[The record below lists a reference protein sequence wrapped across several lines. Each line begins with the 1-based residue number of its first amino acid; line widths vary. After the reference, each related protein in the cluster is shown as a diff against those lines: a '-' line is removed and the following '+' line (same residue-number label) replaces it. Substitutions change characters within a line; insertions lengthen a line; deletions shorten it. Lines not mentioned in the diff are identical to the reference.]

1 MAQFMYYPE
10 NVLFNNIPPTID
22 KEFLRHHF
30 SSAYYAQETA
40 FNKNPG
46 GGEPCRLKIEMLYA
60 ERSTSKLFMTNVK
73 LRFVFT

>member
-30 SSAYYAQETA
+30 RSAYYAQETA

-46 GGEPCRLKIEMLYA
+46 GGGTLQVKNWDAVCRRKYLKI
-60 ERSTSKLFMTNVK
+60 VHD
-73 LRFVFT
+73 